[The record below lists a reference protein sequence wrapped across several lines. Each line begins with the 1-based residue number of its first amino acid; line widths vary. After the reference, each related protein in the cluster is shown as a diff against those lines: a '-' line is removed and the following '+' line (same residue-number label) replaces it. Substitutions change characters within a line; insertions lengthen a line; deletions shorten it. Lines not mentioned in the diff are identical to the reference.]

1 MKDPTSMTRE
11 ELARAI
17 ADRIVDNI
25 CEDESV
31 FAHGSGWTLAEWV
44 TYTLLNG
51 HDAKPLYEMTREELL
66 VLWGEVTEDKA

>member
-25 CEDESV
+25 CEV
-31 FAHGSGWTLAEWV
+31 GAAWTLEAWV
-44 TYTLLNG
+44 THTLLNG

-66 VLWGEVTEDKA
+66 VEWSKVMEDAA